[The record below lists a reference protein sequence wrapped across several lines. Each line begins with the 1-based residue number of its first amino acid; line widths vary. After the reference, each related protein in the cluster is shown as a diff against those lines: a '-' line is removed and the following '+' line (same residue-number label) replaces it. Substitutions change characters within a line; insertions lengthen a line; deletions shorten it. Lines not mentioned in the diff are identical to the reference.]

1 MKMRAASLA
10 TLALLFACSSDSDR
24 YTLYRNSVMDAQAR
38 YHVAS
43 FDTSDGGK
51 YNNENCNLAAE
62 LFLKQPGVTTR
73 FWCEQGP
80 FKK

>member
-1 MKMRAASLA
+1 MRF
-10 TLALLFACSSDSDR
+10 ALLAVCVLLSACGSESDR
-24 YTLYRNSVMDAQAR
+24 YTLYRNGVMDAQAR

-43 FDTSDGGK
+43 FDTVDGRK

-62 LFLKQPGVTTR
+62 LFLKQPGVKTR

-80 FKK
+80 AKK